1 MVIKNAFMYLHLW
14 DLNRKAPGDST
25 RTTGQLTRQQLRQ
38 FNDLMNVLGVVSP
51 RWHQGCI
58 GTWSPGMKDE
68 PHMGVS
74 VTQNPQWKN
83 LLEHESV
90 QHRRLFDAYDQTTD
104 LFSPAI
110 ERELHLALRAES
122 SGWDLSEELH
132 KMGDWGVHAS
142 RQLQVRCCCLLFVC
156 CLFVVCLLLYFVVV
170 NALGHRCTLLLMH
183 FGVDALRVD
192 ALRCR
197 CHFVV
202 DALRRR
208 CTLLSMHFVVNVLRC
223 TLSLMHF
230 VVDALCCC
238 VVHCS
243 LFIVHCSHCCL
254 FFVL

>member
-1 MVIKNAFMYLHLW
+1 MLYYVVAVVVVVLTQVFVVVVYCLMADQTLTPQSYDCIRIVQVPRSVVIKNAFMYLHLW

-38 FNDLMNVLGVVSP
+38 FNDLMNVLGVVAVK
-51 RWHQGCI
+51 WHQGCI

-156 CLFVVCLLLYFVVV
+156 CLLLFVVV
-170 NALGHRCTLLLMH
+170 
-183 FGVDALRVD
+183 
-192 ALRCR
+192 
-197 CHFVV
+197 
-202 DALRRR
+202 
-208 CTLLSMHFVVNVLRC
+208 
-223 TLSLMHF
+223 
-230 VVDALCCC
+230 CCC
-238 VVHCS
+238 
-243 LFIVHCSHCCL
+243 CL
-254 FFVL
+254 YYC

>member
-1 MVIKNAFMYLHLW
+1 MYLHLW

-90 QHRRLFDAYDQTTD
+90 QHRRLLDAYDQTTD

-183 FGVDALRVD
+183 FGVDALVVD
-192 ALRCR
+192 ALRRRCTSSSMHFVVDALCRRCHFVVDATLSSMPLRCR
-197 CHFVV
+197 CHFVVDATSSSMHFVV

-208 CTLLSMHFVVNVLRC
+208 CTSLHFVIDALRC
-223 TLSLMHF
+223 
-230 VVDALCCC
+230 
-238 VVHCS
+238 
-243 LFIVHCSHCCL
+243 
-254 FFVL
+254 